1 LVVKLE
7 QEKQRMILRAV
18 MAALCLSLNFQA
30 FAYDA
35 KTLKAMD
42 GVQSELSHCIGYFT
56 IVKQCIGNQDA
67 KLSETTQQVIH
78 LVGERAIKLGLDIG
92 MSNEA
97 IVARSATSKEEQLAL
112 MQRNCAT
119 IKPVVDRYENR
130 CKEVLLH
137 QDAVLKEYL
146 AR

>member
-1 LVVKLE
+1 
-7 QEKQRMILRAV
+7 MILRAV
-18 MAALCLSLNFQA
+18 TAVLCLVLNFQA

-42 GVQSELSHCIGYFT
+42 GVQSELSHCIGYFN

-67 KLSETTQQVIH
+67 KLSETTAQVIRQ
-78 LVGERAIKLGLDIG
+78 VGERAIKLGLDIG

-97 IVARSATSKEEQLAL
+97 IVARSAASKEEELAL
-112 MQRNCAT
+112 MQHNCAT

>member
-1 LVVKLE
+1 
-7 QEKQRMILRAV
+7 MILRAV
-18 MAALCLSLNFQA
+18 TAALCLLLNFPA
-30 FAYDA
+30 FAHDA

-42 GVQSELSHCIGYFT
+42 GVESELSHCIGYFS

-67 KLSETTQQVIH
+67 KLSETTAQVIRQ
-78 LVGERAIKLGLDIG
+78 VGERAIKLGLDIG

-97 IVARSATSKEEQLAL
+97 IVARSAASKQEELAL
-112 MQRNCAT
+112 MQHSCAT

>member
-1 LVVKLE
+1 
-7 QEKQRMILRAV
+7 MIVRAV
-18 MAALCLSLNFQA
+18 IAVVCLLLNFQA
-30 FAYDA
+30 DAYDA

-42 GVQSELSHCIGYFT
+42 GVQSELSYCMGYFT

-67 KLSETTQQVIH
+67 TLSERTKEVIG

-97 IVARSATSKEEQLAL
+97 IVARASATKEEQLTL
-112 MQRNCAT
+112 MQHSCAQ
-119 IKPVVDRYENR
+119 IKSVVDRYKNR
-130 CKEVLLH
+130 CEEVLRN

-146 AR
+146 NR

>member
-1 LVVKLE
+1 
-7 QEKQRMILRAV
+7 MILRAV

-137 QDAVLKEYL
+137 QDAVMKEYL

>member
-1 LVVKLE
+1 
-7 QEKQRMILRAV
+7 MILRAV
-18 MAALCLSLNFQA
+18 TAALCLLLNFQA

-42 GVQSELSHCIGYFT
+42 GVQSELSHCIGYFS

-67 KLSETTQQVIH
+67 KLSERTGEVIR

-97 IVARSATSKEEQLAL
+97 IVARSSTSKAEQLAL
-112 MQRNCAT
+112 MRHSCTA

>member
-1 LVVKLE
+1 
-7 QEKQRMILRAV
+7 MILRAV

>member
-1 LVVKLE
+1 
-7 QEKQRMILRAV
+7 MILRAV
-18 MAALCLSLNFQA
+18 TAVLCLVLNFQA

-42 GVQSELSHCIGYFT
+42 GVQSELSYCIGYFN

-67 KLSETTQQVIH
+67 KLSETTAQVIRQ
-78 LVGERAIKLGLDIG
+78 VGERAIKLGLDIG

-97 IVARSATSKEEQLAL
+97 IVARSAASKEEELAL
-112 MQRNCAT
+112 KQHSCAT

>member
-1 LVVKLE
+1 
-7 QEKQRMILRAV
+7 MILRAV
-18 MAALCLSLNFQA
+18 TAALCLLLNFQA

-42 GVQSELSHCIGYFT
+42 GVQSELSYCIGYFN

-67 KLSETTQQVIH
+67 KLSETTAQVIRR
-78 LVGERAIKLGLDIG
+78 VGERAIKLGLDIG

-97 IVARSATSKEEQLAL
+97 IVARSAASKEEELAL
-112 MQRNCAT
+112 MQHSCGT

>member
-1 LVVKLE
+1 
-7 QEKQRMILRAV
+7 MILRAV
-18 MAALCLSLNFQA
+18 TAALGLLLNFQA

-42 GVQSELSHCIGYFT
+42 GVQSELSYCIGYFT

-67 KLSETTQQVIH
+67 KLSERTAQVIR
-78 LVGERAIKLGLDIG
+78 LAGERAIKLGLDIG

-97 IVARSATSKEEQLAL
+97 ILARSSTSKQEELAL
-112 MQRNCAT
+112 MQNSCAT
-119 IKPVVDRYENR
+119 MKPVVDRYENR

-146 AR
+146 DR

>member
-1 LVVKLE
+1 
-7 QEKQRMILRAV
+7 MILRAV
-18 MAALCLSLNFQA
+18 MATLCLLLNFQA

-42 GVQSELSHCIGYFT
+42 SVESELSYCIGYFT

-67 KLSETTQQVIH
+67 KLSEHTEQVIR
-78 LVGERAIKLGLDIG
+78 LVGERAIELGLDIG

-97 IVARSATSKEEQLAL
+97 ILARSSASKEEQLAL
-112 MQRNCAT
+112 MQHSCAT
-119 IKPVVDRYENR
+119 IKPVVDRYGNR

-146 AR
+146 NR

>member
-1 LVVKLE
+1 
-7 QEKQRMILRAV
+7 MILRAV
-18 MAALCLSLNFQA
+18 MAALCLSLNFPA

-97 IVARSATSKEEQLAL
+97 IVARSTTSKEEQLAL
-112 MQRNCAT
+112 MQRSCAT

>member
-1 LVVKLE
+1 
-7 QEKQRMILRAV
+7 MILRTV
-18 MAALCLSLNFQA
+18 IAALCLLLNFQA

-42 GVQSELSHCIGYFT
+42 GVQSELSHCIGYFN

-67 KLSETTQQVIH
+67 KLSETTARVIH

-97 IVARSATSKEEQLAL
+97 IVARSAASKEEELAL
-112 MQRNCAT
+112 MQHSCTT

-137 QDAVLKEYL
+137 QDAVLKEYP

>member
-1 LVVKLE
+1 
-7 QEKQRMILRAV
+7 MILRAV
-18 MAALCLSLNFQA
+18 TAALYLLLNFQA

-42 GVQSELSHCIGYFT
+42 GVQSELSHCIGYFN

-67 KLSETTQQVIH
+67 KLSETTAQVIRQ
-78 LVGERAIKLGLDIG
+78 VGERAIKLGLDIG

-97 IVARSATSKEEQLAL
+97 IVARSAASKEEELAL
-112 MQRNCAT
+112 MQHNCAT

>member
-1 LVVKLE
+1 
-7 QEKQRMILRAV
+7 MILRTV
-18 MAALCLSLNFQA
+18 IAALCLLLNFQA

-42 GVQSELSHCIGYFT
+42 GVQSELSYCIGYFN

-67 KLSETTQQVIH
+67 KLSETTAQVIH

-97 IVARSATSKEEQLAL
+97 IVARSAASKEEELAL
-112 MQRNCAT
+112 MQHSCTT

>member
-1 LVVKLE
+1 
-7 QEKQRMILRAV
+7 MILRAV
-18 MAALCLSLNFQA
+18 TAVLCLLLNFPA

-42 GVQSELSHCIGYFT
+42 GVESELSYCIGYFS

-67 KLSETTQQVIH
+67 KLSESTAQVIRV
-78 LVGERAIKLGLDIG
+78 VGERAVKLGLDIG

-97 IVARSATSKEEQLAL
+97 IVTRSSA
-112 MQRNCAT
+112 
-119 IKPVVDRYENR
+119 

-137 QDAVLKEYL
+137 QDAVLQEYL
-146 AR
+146 NR